1 MRHLHPLSL
10 ALQAALVVPAYA
22 ADIDAQLANGDAFK
36 VSSQSGGVVRLAC
49 ARESRHRHPG
59 VGDGRFLER
68 QVGNVTPVRHDSA
81 ADRRAVVHTEWP
93 IRRCLR
99 AQP

>member
-49 ARESRHRHPG
+49 ARESRHRAPRRLPEGRPG
-59 VGDGRFLER
+59 IAGRGFR
-68 QVGNVTPVRHDSA
+68 P
-81 ADRRAVVHTEWP
+81 AVAP
-93 IRRCLR
+93 IRRRLR